1 MPSLPSPTVRAQT
14 LVDSQKV
21 FTRKYLCSD
30 QEWILHLLHNILQP
44 QIPLKYLSDEK
55 DCVSLNTEK
64 PSYTQMYVFEASW
77 SSEGCAAVVLIPELI
92 RLRNVTKFSAASEAR
107 VTGITWYNYQGSP
120 DHYNTEA

>member
-64 PSYTQMYVFEASW
+64 PSYKHKCMYLKLAGDPKVALLLS
-77 SSEGCAAVVLIPELI
+77 
-92 RLRNVTKFSAASEAR
+92 
-107 VTGITWYNYQGSP
+107 
-120 DHYNTEA
+120 